1 MYNSRYMTTT
11 LKAHAR
17 SEGANITTLR
27 KEGLVPAVIYGAG
40 RKTESVSVSQKD
52 LAKAWK
58 AEGESGTVT
67 LELDGKNITVLIHE
81 LTNDPVRDVPQHV
94 DFLAIDVNKPIEV
107 AVALE
112 FTGVSAA
119 VKGALG
125 TLVKSMHELEVKG
138 LPKDIPHMIEVDLSG
153 LDAVDSH
160 ILVKDIKLPK
170 GVEATAD
177 AEAMVANIASI
188 KEEKEEVSG
197 PIDFSA
203 IEVEKKGKKEEE
215 AAAAE

>member
-1 MYNSRYMTTT
+1 MYTTPYMSTT

-52 LAKAWK
+52 LMKAWK
-58 AEGESGTVT
+58 AEGESGTLN
-67 LELDGKNITVLIHE
+67 LELDGKVITVLIHE
-81 LTNDPVRDVPQHV
+81 LTNDPVKDVPQHV

-112 FTGVSAA
+112 FTGVSGA
-119 VKGALG
+119 VKGGLG
-125 TLVKSMHELEVKG
+125 SLVKSMHEIEVKG
-138 LPKDIPHMIEVDLSG
+138 LPKDIPHMITVDIST
-153 LDAVDSH
+153 LDVVDSH

-177 AEAMVANIASI
+177 ADAIVANIASI
-188 KEEKEEVSG
+188 KEETEEPAG

-203 IEVEKKGKKEEE
+203 IEVEKKGKKEDE